1 MSTTPPLLN
10 VAAGLLIG
18 ADGRLLLGQ
27 RPAGKA
33 YAGWWELPG
42 GKLEAGETPLQ
53 ALAREL
59 DEELAITV
67 TEATPWVTHT
77 HVYPHA
83 TVRLNFCRVT
93 GWTGEPR
100 GAEGQRLAWVDAS
113 QAPADIEAYLGDGE
127 LLPAAFPPLAW
138 LNVPDTYAITDIRHP
153 DELPDFLGRLDA
165 ALARGLRLVQLRA
178 PNWFEGPASRSLHA
192 AFAQMLARTRAAGA
206 RLLVNSQHPQAW
218 WLEADGVHLR
228 SIDLPLLRPALR
240 PEAWIGVSAHN
251 ASQLERAR
259 ALGANFAVLGHV
271 LATESH
277 PGDAPLGWEAF
288 ARLNEEAGLPVFALG
303 GQSEAQRGVARAHG
317 AHGIAGIRGILGA

>member
-1 MSTTPPLLN
+1 MSQSPPLLN
-10 VAAGLLIG
+10 VAAGLLIR
-18 ADGRLLLGQ
+18 ADGQLLLGQ
-27 RPAGKA
+27 RPAGKP

-42 GKLEAGETPLQ
+42 GKLEPGETPLQ

-67 TEATPWVTHT
+67 TEATPWITHT

-100 GAEGQRLAWVDAS
+100 GAEGQRLEWVDAS
-113 QAPADIEAYLGDGE
+113 QAPSAIEASLGDGA

-138 LNVPDTYAITDIRHP
+138 LNVPDTYAITDLRHADDVP
-153 DELPDFLGRLDA
+153 AFLERLDA

-192 AFAQMLARTRAAGA
+192 AFQQILGRTRAAGA

-228 SIDLPLLRPALR
+228 SVDLPLLRPALR

-259 ALGANFAVLGHV
+259 TLDANFAVLGHV
-271 LATESH
+271 QATDSH
-277 PGDAPLGWEAF
+277 PDEAPLGWEGF
-288 ARLNEEAGLPVFALG
+288 AQLNAEAGLPVFALG
-303 GQSEAQRGVARAHG
+303 GMSETLRGVARTHG
-317 AHGIAGIRGILGA
+317 AHGIAGIRGILGQ